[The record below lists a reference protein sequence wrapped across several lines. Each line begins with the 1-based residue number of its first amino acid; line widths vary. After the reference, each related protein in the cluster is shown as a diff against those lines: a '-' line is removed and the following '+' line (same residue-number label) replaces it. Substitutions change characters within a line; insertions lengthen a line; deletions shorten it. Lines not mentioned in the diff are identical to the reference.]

1 MGFISNLPMKTLV
14 SCSGKFHA
22 FALAEQ
28 LQKHGILA
36 GLYTSYAWQKNRS
49 MRRFAKRTDKESIAP
64 RLIRTNIPLA
74 VLMKTTRREF
84 FCNDLYDRWV
94 AQDIARRKD
103 YDVFIGWSGMSLR
116 AIRVAK
122 QAGKIT
128 ILERGSSHILYQ
140 NEILKE
146 EYAKFGID
154 FSIDER
160 VIEKELQEY
169 EMCDYLSIPSSFVRN
184 SFLEK
189 GFASEKLIMNPYG
202 ASRIFQPETALQKGG
217 KFRVLY
223 LGGLTVQKGLKYFFE
238 AIKKL
243 EIPADDLE
251 IWFVGSISDELKAEI
266 ERYKQPNWEF
276 WGHIPQHEL
285 PEKITRCDV
294 GVFPSLQDGFGM
306 VIPQMLGCG
315 VPVIASTNT
324 GGMDI
329 IREGETGFIVP
340 VRSPEAIAEKIM
352 FLYQNPDIL
361 TKMKSQSAVSVQN
374 GFTWDDYGERY
385 VSFLKNLA

>member
-1 MGFISNLPMKTLV
+1 MKTLI

-28 LQKHGILA
+28 LQKHGMLA
-36 GLYTSYAWQKNRS
+36 GLYTSYAWQKNRL
-49 MRRFAKRTDKESIAP
+49 MRRFAKRTDKENIDP
-64 RLIRTNIPLA
+64 RLISTNIPLA
-74 VLMKTTRREF
+74 FLTKTTRREF

-94 AQDIARRKD
+94 AQNIARRKD

-116 AIRVAK
+116 AIRAVK
-122 QAGKIT
+122 KAGKIV

-146 EYAKFGID
+146 EYARFGID

-169 EMCDYLSIPSSFVRN
+169 ETCDFISIPSSFVKN

-189 GFASEKLIMNPYG
+189 GVALEKLVMNPYG
-202 ASRIFQPETALQKGG
+202 ASQIFQPEKRDR
-217 KFRVLY
+217 KDDVFRVLY

-238 AIKKL
+238 AIRQL
-243 EIPADDLE
+243 EINSKHLE
-251 IWFVGSISDELKAEI
+251 IWFIGSISDELKTEI
-266 ERYKQPNWEF
+266 ERHKQPNWKF

-285 PEKITRCDV
+285 PEKITQCDV

-315 VPVIASTNT
+315 VPVIATTNT
-324 GGMDI
+324 GGTDI
-329 IREGETGFIVP
+329 IREGETGFIIP
-340 VRSPEAIAEKIM
+340 IRSPEAIAEKIM
-352 FLYQNPDIL
+352 FLYQNPEKL
-361 TKMKSQSAVSVQN
+361 AAMKVAAAASVQN

-385 VSFLKNLA
+385 ISFLKNLA

>member
-1 MGFISNLPMKTLV
+1 LKTLI

-36 GLYTSYAWQKNRS
+36 GLYTSYAWQKDRM
-49 MRRFAKRTDKESIAP
+49 MRRLAKRVDTENIDP
-64 RLIRTNIPLA
+64 QLIRTNIPLA
-74 VLMKTTRREF
+74 VLIKTTRREF

-94 AQDIARRKD
+94 AQDIAQRKD

-116 AIRVAK
+116 AVRVAK

-146 EYAKFGID
+146 EYSKFGID
-154 FSIDER
+154 FSIDGR

-169 EMCDYLSIPSSFVRN
+169 EECDFISIPSNFVKN

-189 GFASEKLIMNPYG
+189 GVAPEKLVMNPYG
-202 ASRIFQPETALQKGG
+202 ASRIFQPEKAAGKDD

-223 LGGLTVQKGLKYFFE
+223 LGGLTIRKGLKYFFE
-238 AIKKL
+238 ALSEIKIL
-243 EIPADDLE
+243 SNHLE
-251 IWFVGSISDELKAEI
+251 IWFIGNIADELKLEI
-266 ERYKQPNWEF
+266 ERQKQSNWGF

-285 PEKITRCDV
+285 PQKIAQCDV
-294 GVFPSLQDGFGM
+294 AVQPSLEEGLSM

-324 GGMDI
+324 GGADI
-329 IREGETGFIVP
+329 IREGDTGFIVP

-352 FLYQNPDIL
+352 FLYQNPDVL
-361 TKMKSQSAVSVQN
+361 TKMKSQAAVSVKN

-385 VSFLKNLA
+385 VSFLKTLT